1 MQKEYYKNIFVS
13 ILVLATL
20 SIAGFSVNAEDVTTQ
35 LQSQIESHSAEIER
49 LNREIAQYQ
58 TELNSLN
65 KQSNTLANQVKELDT
80 TQKKLLTNLKL
91 TQAKISQA
99 EDDLVSLGG
108 EIKNKEVTITHRGE
122 LIAENIRKLNES
134 SQTTVLEMLLAEESF
149 ADAWTNVDQVK
160 SFQDAVRSDV
170 IELSNAKNILI
181 DRHTDVE
188 KKKEELLALKASLDD
203 QKKIVD
209 QNVKEKNDLLKATKN
224 QESTYAKMVADRKAL
239 VVAFEAELR
248 SYEEQLKYNLDPGSL
263 PTIGSAPLGWPTSV
277 PFITQQ
283 FGKTVDAVRLYASGS
298 HSGVDFRAATGTPVY
313 AMASGTVGGT
323 GDTDLSCKGA
333 SFGKW
338 ILIRYDNNLASTYG
352 HLSLIKVT
360 NGQRVNRGDIVGY
373 SGNTGHSTAPHLHV
387 SLYPADAVE
396 VSPKASLSCAGK
408 TITQPRAA
416 INAYL
421 DPLMYMPKTT
431 PSMFK

>member
-1 MQKEYYKNIFVS
+1 MQKEYYKNTFVTL
-13 ILVLATL
+13 LVLAIL
-20 SIAGFSVNAEDVTTQ
+20 SIASFSVRAEDATTQ

-170 IELSNAKNILI
+170 IELSNAKNVLI

-209 QNVKEKNDLLKATKN
+209 QNVKEKNDLL
-224 QESTYAKMVADRKAL
+224 R
-239 VVAFEAELR
+239 
-248 SYEEQLKYNLDPGSL
+248 
-263 PTIGSAPLGWPTSV
+263 
-277 PFITQQ
+277 
-283 FGKTVDAVRLYASGS
+283 
-298 HSGVDFRAATGTPVY
+298 
-313 AMASGTVGGT
+313 
-323 GDTDLSCKGA
+323 
-333 SFGKW
+333 
-338 ILIRYDNNLASTYG
+338 
-352 HLSLIKVT
+352 
-360 NGQRVNRGDIVGY
+360 
-373 SGNTGHSTAPHLHV
+373 
-387 SLYPADAVE
+387 
-396 VSPKASLSCAGK
+396 
-408 TITQPRAA
+408 
-416 INAYL
+416 
-421 DPLMYMPKTT
+421 
-431 PSMFK
+431 

>member
-1 MQKEYYKNIFVS
+1 MQKEYYKSIF
-13 ILVLATL
+13 ITLLVVATL
-20 SIAGFSVNAEDVTTQ
+20 SVASFSAMAEDVTTQ

-49 LNREIAQYQ
+49 LNREIASYQ

-80 TQKKLLTNLKL
+80 TQKKLLTNIKL
-91 TQAKISQA
+91 TQAKIGQA
-99 EDDLVSLGG
+99 EDDLVALGG

-134 SQTTVLEMLLAEESF
+134 SQTTLLEMLLAEESF

-170 IELSNAKNILI
+170 IELSQAKNVLI

-188 KKKEELLALKASLDD
+188 KKKQELLALKASLDD

-239 VVAFEAELR
+239 VAAFEAELR

-263 PTIGSAPLGWPTSV
+263 PAMGSAPLAWPTSV

-298 HSGVDFRAATGTPVY
+298 HSGVDFRAATGTPIY

-387 SLYPADAVE
+387 SLYPSDAVE
-396 VSPKASLSCAGK
+396 VSPKPSLACAGK
-408 TITQPRAA
+408 TLTQPRAA